1 MNGHSLKRNRRNLK
15 ILLIVGPLLIAGI
28 LFVVSRQI
36 YADHRAAVDLLKQ
49 SYEDRERLNG
59 LRDDLD
65 ELQAGETG
73 FLLTGDQSYLR
84 AHQFSYDDTS
94 VRLAYLNALYADRA
108 AQLER
113 WNRLRPLVEAKLA
126 QYREVTAL
134 KKAGQDDKA
143 LQLANGDSGTSIID
157 RIRSTIGEMQL
168 AEDATLTERK
178 RTNEAKLNASD
189 AVSTGL
195 LILSATRGYLCQ
207 RVDFKNSATPEH
219 HHHLRLDT
227 EGKFQWQMDANG
239 GIFMAPISGQGFPWH
254 FRGSIRRSHGDG
266 GKKPHGFRKPLEK
279 TDRPEDSAR
288 HRRNPLVSAILLMS
302 TKAKQ
307 FGTRE
312 DLSSRQRQCR
322 NQMHQ
327 LPSVRP
333 MVNVRRA

>member
-28 LFVVSRQI
+28 LFVVSKRI
-36 YADHRAAVDLLKQ
+36 YADHRAAMNLLKQ

-94 VRLAYLNALYADRA
+94 VRLAYLNSLYADRS

-113 WNRLRPLVEAKLA
+113 WRRLRPLVEAKLA

-134 KKAGQDDKA
+134 KKAGRDDKA
-143 LQLANGDSGTSIID
+143 LQLANGDGGTSIID
-157 RIRSTIGEMQL
+157 QIRSIIGEMQL
-168 AEDATLTERK
+168 AEDAMLTERK

-195 LILSATRGYLCQ
+195 LIVSATVIIYASVLILRIRQLQNIITICAWTQKVNFNGKWMPMEEFLWRRF
-207 RVDFKNSATPEH
+207 RVKV
-219 HHHLRLDT
+219 
-227 EGKFQWQMDANG
+227 
-239 GIFMAPISGQGFPWH
+239 
-254 FRGSIRRSHGDG
+254 SHGISEEAFDG
-266 GKKPHGFRKPLEK
+266 VMGMVGKNL
-279 TDRPEDSAR
+279 T
-288 HRRNPLVSAILLMS
+288 VS
-302 TKAKQ
+302 
-307 FGTRE
+307 E
-312 DLSSRQRQCR
+312 SRSKKSIIPKIQPDVDVT
-322 NQMHQ
+322 H
-327 LPSVRP
+327 
-333 MVNVRRA
+333 

>member
-94 VRLAYLNALYADRA
+94 VRLAELNALYAHRA

-195 LILSATRGYLCQ
+195 LILSASVVVYASVLILRIRQLQSIITICAWTQKVNFNGKWMPMEEFLWRRF
-207 RVDFKNSATPEH
+207 RVKV
-219 HHHLRLDT
+219 
-227 EGKFQWQMDANG
+227 
-239 GIFMAPISGQGFPWH
+239 
-254 FRGSIRRSHGDG
+254 SHGISEEAFDG
-266 GKKPHGFRKPLEK
+266 VMGMVGKNLTVSDSRSKKPIAPQIQPDVDVTH
-279 TDRPEDSAR
+279 
-288 HRRNPLVSAILLMS
+288 
-302 TKAKQ
+302 
-307 FGTRE
+307 
-312 DLSSRQRQCR
+312 
-322 NQMHQ
+322 
-327 LPSVRP
+327 
-333 MVNVRRA
+333 